1 MKLQSASAILVTA
14 LFVAPAGAVVPGF
27 AGNITGG
34 GNATPV
40 VVSTLSAAQT
50 AVNNYSGSGGLVLHY
65 NGTFDEAAILAN
77 ICGQWSKPAQELSIS
92 GKNDIT
98 ILGIDGS
105 AANFGIRIKGSSS
118 NIIVRNM
125 KIGLVPGG
133 NGTNVTRIR
142 AGTRAT
148 GYSVPPLTFTKLLR
162 SVTGPRAPSGTPR
175 WGSWPVTAAGGG
187 GRPR

>member
-1 MKLQSASAILVTA
+1 MKLQHARMLLVTA
-14 LFVAPAGAVVPGF
+14 LFGAAPAGAVVPGF
-27 AGNITGG
+27 AGSVTGG

-77 ICGQWSKPAQELSIS
+77 ICAQWSKPAQELSIS

-98 ILGIDGS
+98 ILGLNGS
-105 AANFGIRIKGSSS
+105 SANFGIRIKGTSS

-125 KIGLVPGG
+125 KIGLVP
-133 NGTNVTRIR
+133 VVI
-142 AGTRAT
+142 
-148 GYSVPPLTFTKLLR
+148 PPT
-162 SVTGPRAPSGTPR
+162 
-175 WGSWPVTAAGGG
+175 
-187 GRPR
+187 

>member
-1 MKLQSASAILVTA
+1 MKLQHASMLLFAALLGSTSATA
-14 LFVAPAGAVVPGF
+14 AVPGF

-98 ILGIDGS
+98 ILGLDGS
-105 AANFGIRIKGSSS
+105 AANF
-118 NIIVRNM
+118 
-125 KIGLVPGG
+125 
-133 NGTNVTRIR
+133 
-142 AGTRAT
+142 
-148 GYSVPPLTFTKLLR
+148 
-162 SVTGPRAPSGTPR
+162 PRQPSEH
-175 WGSWPVTAAGGG
+175 A
-187 GRPR
+187 